1 MTEPNASPEKTRALR
16 FHAFGEPADVLRLD
30 EIPVPIL
37 SANHVRVVVHACGLN
52 PADWALCRK
61 LYDMELPRGIGTQ
74 HSLDPLLCVAPERH
88 RQAQRRAPGLLEPHR
103 RLGRRHH
110 GLHDL
115 IQPQVVK
122 NSGGCGACAAEVTA
136 LREVS
141 RRLASLTEPARS
153 ELERHRARR
162 ELIRRANEQIIGL
175 DRPPPRWRLLA
186 VVLLALCAGASIALG
201 VRQAFRALAG
211 GEAQRLAGE

>member
-1 MTEPNASPEKTRALR
+1 MTAHQVRA
-16 FHAFGEPADVLRLD
+16 
-30 EIPVPIL
+30 
-37 SANHVRVVVHACGLN
+37 
-52 PADWALCRK
+52 
-61 LYDMELPRGIGTQ
+61 
-74 HSLDPLLCVAPERH
+74 
-88 RQAQRRAPGLLEPHR
+88 GLLD
-103 RLGRRHH
+103 
-110 GLHDL
+110 LHWE
-115 IQPQVVK
+115 VVCP
-122 NSGGCGACAAEVTA
+122 SCRTA
-136 LREVS
+136 TQAIPS
-141 RRLASLTEPARS
+141 LASLTEPARS